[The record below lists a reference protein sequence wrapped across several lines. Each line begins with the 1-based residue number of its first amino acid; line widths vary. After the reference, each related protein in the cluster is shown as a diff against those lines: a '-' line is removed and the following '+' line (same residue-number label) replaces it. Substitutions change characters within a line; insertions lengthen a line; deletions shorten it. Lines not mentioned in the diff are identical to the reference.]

1 MPVLSTAWVG
11 RESHVARER
20 LSIIEHRRV
29 TIQHSASR
37 GGQVS
42 FECDQSRHPV
52 SSDFRIVDWFS
63 KVI

>member
-1 MPVLSTAWVG
+1 
-11 RESHVARER
+11 VARER

-52 SSDFRIVDWFS
+52 SPDFRIVDWL
-63 KVI
+63 

>member
-1 MPVLSTAWVG
+1 
-11 RESHVARER
+11 VARER

-29 TIQHSASR
+29 TIQHSTSR

-52 SSDFRIVDWFS
+52 SPDFRIGDWFW
-63 KVI
+63 KTM